1 MQTKSTLKT
10 TGFFVPWER
19 SLKKLQLW
27 KTQTVCNFTDK
38 ALAQYEERS
47 GKKGIATR
55 KLKDGKLVVECS
67 VSNVAILSSMKKQ
80 KKSPVWWLTP
90 VILATWEAEIQRI
103 MVPGQPGLKKSL
115 LDAISM
121 EKKVGMVVC
130 TCHPRK
136 GVRKHKTGG

>member
-1 MQTKSTLKT
+1 MDTMAKPDCVITCDGNRVTMQTKSTLKT

-47 GKKGIATR
+47 GKKGIPTR

-67 VSNVAILSSMKKQ
+67 VSNVAILMEATRRPWMDKRYGVLLKG
-80 KKSPVWWLTP
+80 KTIPTP
-90 VILATWEAEIQRI
+90 ATWMDIETILLREISQQNNT
-103 MVPGQPGLKKSL
+103 V
-115 LDAISM
+115 
-121 EKKVGMVVC
+121 
-130 TCHPRK
+130 
-136 GVRKHKTGG
+136 